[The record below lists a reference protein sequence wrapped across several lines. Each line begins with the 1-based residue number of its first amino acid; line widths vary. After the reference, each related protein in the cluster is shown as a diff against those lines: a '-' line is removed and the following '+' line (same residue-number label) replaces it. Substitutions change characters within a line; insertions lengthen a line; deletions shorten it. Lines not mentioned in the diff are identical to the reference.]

1 MKRKGRNRER
11 KSAITYFGLYLIMI
25 STILLIAYG
34 IIQLTLEQNVKNRA
48 FDELKAKVQ
57 MQVTMLE
64 EIINREYVQLRVIN
78 SILAFSNGKIETE
91 QFNHIWELMR
101 EEENITML
109 GLSDLSGNVIKW
121 NGEKLGNISSEEH
134 FAHILSARGGDIQ
147 LGNVYCLR
155 NRWDLRK
162 QNFFIQFRYVSKE
175 NWKEFSSKV
184 RRFLMWKTL
193 WWKTY
198 SLLEMQVCF

>member
-25 STILLIAYG
+25 STILMIAYG
-34 IIQLTLEQNVKNRA
+34 IIQLTLEQNVKNKA

-78 SILAFSNGKIETE
+78 SILAFSNGKIATE
-91 QFNHIWELMR
+91 QFDHIWELMR

-134 FAHILSARGGDIQ
+134 IAHILSAGGDIQ

-162 QNFFIQFRYVSKE
+162 QNFFIQFRYASKG
-175 NWKEFSSKV
+175 NWKELSSKV
-184 RRFLMWKTL
+184 RRFPVWKTL

-198 SLLEMQVCF
+198 SLLEMRACF

>member
-134 FAHILSARGGDIQ
+134 FAHILSARGDIQ

>member
-25 STILLIAYG
+25 STILMIAYG
-34 IIQLTLEQNVKNRA
+34 IIQLTLEQNVKNKA

-78 SILAFSNGKIETE
+78 SILAFSNGKIATE
-91 QFNHIWELMR
+91 QFDHIWELMR

-134 FAHILSARGGDIQ
+134 IAHILSAGG
-147 LGNVYCLR
+147 G
-155 NRWDLRK
+155 
-162 QNFFIQFRYVSKE
+162 
-175 NWKEFSSKV
+175 
-184 RRFLMWKTL
+184 
-193 WWKTY
+193 TY
-198 SLLEMQVCF
+198 SWEMCTA

>member
-1 MKRKGRNRER
+1 MKRKGRNRKR

-25 STILLIAYG
+25 STILMIAYG

-134 FAHILSARGGDIQ
+134 FAHILSAGGDIQ

-175 NWKEFSSKV
+175 NWKEFFSKV
-184 RRFLMWKTL
+184 RKFPMWKTL

>member
-25 STILLIAYG
+25 STILMIAYG

-109 GLSDLSGNVIKW
+109 LSLI
-121 NGEKLGNISSEEH
+121 
-134 FAHILSARGGDIQ
+134 HI
-147 LGNVYCLR
+147 
-155 NRWDLRK
+155 
-162 QNFFIQFRYVSKE
+162 
-175 NWKEFSSKV
+175 
-184 RRFLMWKTL
+184 
-193 WWKTY
+193 
-198 SLLEMQVCF
+198 

>member
-25 STILLIAYG
+25 STILMIAYG
-34 IIQLTLEQNVKNRA
+34 IIQLTLEQNVKNKA

-109 GLSDLSGNVIKW
+109 GLSDLSGNVVKR

-134 FAHILSARGGDIQ
+134 FAHILSAGGDIQ

-155 NRWDLRK
+155 NQWDLRK
-162 QNFFIQFRYVSKE
+162 QNFFIQFRYASKG
-175 NWKEFSSKV
+175 NWKELSSKV
-184 RRFLMWKTL
+184 RRFPVWKTL

-198 SLLEMQVCF
+198 SLLEMRACF

>member
-25 STILLIAYG
+25 STILMIAYG

-134 FAHILSARGGDIQ
+134 FAHILSAGGDIQ
-147 LGNVYCLR
+147 LGNVY
-155 NRWDLRK
+155 
-162 QNFFIQFRYVSKE
+162 
-175 NWKEFSSKV
+175 
-184 RRFLMWKTL
+184 
-193 WWKTY
+193 
-198 SLLEMQVCF
+198 

>member
-1 MKRKGRNRER
+1 MKWKGRNRKR

-109 GLSDLSGNVIKW
+109 GFSDLSGNVIKW

-134 FAHILSARGGDIQ
+134 FAHILSAGGDIQ

>member
-25 STILLIAYG
+25 STILMIAYG
-34 IIQLTLEQNVKNRA
+34 IIQLTLEQNVKSKA

-109 GLSDLSGNVIKW
+109 GLSDLSGNVVKW

-134 FAHILSARGGDIQ
+134 FAHILSAGGDIQ

-155 NRWDLRK
+155 SRWDLRK
-162 QNFFIQFRYVSKE
+162 QNFFIQFRYASKG
-175 NWKEFSSKV
+175 NWKELSSKV
-184 RRFLMWKTL
+184 RRFPVWKTL

-198 SLLEMQVCF
+198 SLLEMRACF

>member
-25 STILLIAYG
+25 STILMIAYG
-34 IIQLTLEQNVKNRA
+34 IIQLTLEQNVKNKA

-109 GLSDLSGNVIKW
+109 GLSDLSGNVVKW

-134 FAHILSARGGDIQ
+134 FAHILSAGGDIQ

-162 QNFFIQFRYVSKE
+162 QNFFIQFRYASKG
-175 NWKEFSSKV
+175 NWKELSSKV
-184 RRFLMWKTL
+184 RRFPV
-193 WWKTY
+193 WKTY
-198 SLLEMQVCF
+198 SLLEMRACF

>member
-1 MKRKGRNRER
+1 MKRKGRNRKR

-25 STILLIAYG
+25 STILMIAYG

-121 NGEKLGNISSEEH
+121 NGEKLGNISAEEH
-134 FAHILSARGGDIQ
+134 FAHILSVGG
-147 LGNVYCLR
+147 G
-155 NRWDLRK
+155 
-162 QNFFIQFRYVSKE
+162 
-175 NWKEFSSKV
+175 
-184 RRFLMWKTL
+184 
-193 WWKTY
+193 TY
-198 SLLEMQVCF
+198 SWKMCTA